1 MPPVVQAARALIA
14 AAGDRPALT
23 EDDAKR
29 VLACFGIAVPRRV
42 VVPFGAPV
50 AEALAGL
57 VPPFVLKVVSAAI
70 LHKSDVGG
78 VRLGL
83 RRPEEVETAIAEMAA
98 RVADHSVE
106 GWLVEEMAP
115 PGPEIV
121 IGATVDPGFGPN
133 VMVGVGGVL
142 VELFEDVC
150 FGLCPLRPSDA
161 RQMLDSLRGV
171 KLLRGFRG
179 APQADEAAVIDAL
192 MRVGGPDGLMP
203 NLADLVS
210 ELDINPLIV
219 SASGAVAADA
229 RILLRPAHV

>member
-1 MPPVVQAARALIA
+1 MSPDVQAARALIE
-14 AAGDRPALT
+14 AAGGRFALT

-29 VLACFGIAVPRRV
+29 VLACFGITVPHRV
-42 VVPFGAPV
+42 VVPFGARV

-57 VPPFVLKVVSAAI
+57 APPFALKVISQAI

-83 RRPEEVETAIAEMAA
+83 RHPEEVETAIAEMAA
-98 RVADHSVE
+98 RLAGHPVE

-133 VMVGVGGVL
+133 VMVGMGGVL

-150 FGLCPLRPSDA
+150 FGLCPLRRSEA
-161 RQMLDSLRGV
+161 QQMLDSLRGV

-179 APQADEAAVIDAL
+179 KPQADEAAVIDAL
-192 MRVGGPDGLMP
+192 MGVGGPDGLMP

-219 SASGAVAADA
+219 SASGAMAADA
-229 RILLRPAHV
+229 RIILRHV